1 MEDRVSRERWDE
13 RYAAEEAVW
22 NPGPNALLVAELE
35 DLAPGRALDLACGRG
50 RNSVWLAGKG
60 WLVTGVDFSAE
71 GLAKARRLAADRAV
85 EVTWVEADVVTWQ
98 PRRASFELVLVTYLH
113 VPGEERSQVLAR
125 AQSAL
130 APGGV
135 LLVIGH
141 DSSNLLHGSG
151 GPQDPAVLWGP
162 EEVVDQLAGLR
173 IERAERVTRTVPT
186 ETGEATAIDAFV
198 RAVRPC

>member
-98 PRRASFELVLVTYLH
+98 LRRASFELVLVTYLH

-130 APGGV
+130 APGGL

-173 IERAERVTRTVPT
+173 IERAARVTRTVLT

>member
-22 NPGPNALLVAELE
+22 NPDPNALLVAELE

-98 PRRASFELVLVTYLH
+98 PRSASFELVLVTYLH

-135 LLVIGH
+135 LLGNWPRQLEPVARVRWTA
-141 DSSNLLHGSG
+141 GSG
-151 GPQDPAVLWGP
+151 GVVGSRGGGRPARRTSDREGGACHP
-162 EEVVDQLAGLR
+162 H
-173 IERAERVTRTVPT
+173 RAHRDGR
-186 ETGEATAIDAFV
+186 GDGH
-198 RAVRPC
+198 RRLCSSC

>member
-22 NPGPNALLVAELE
+22 NPDPNALLVAELE

-98 PRRASFELVLVTYLH
+98 PRSASFELVLVTYLH

-125 AQSAL
+125 AQSAQL
-130 APGGV
+130 PEG
-135 LLVIGH
+135 
-141 DSSNLLHGSG
+141 SSS
-151 GPQDPAVLWGP
+151 
-162 EEVVDQLAGLR
+162 
-173 IERAERVTRTVPT
+173 
-186 ETGEATAIDAFV
+186 
-198 RAVRPC
+198 